1 MRIAEIYEIFGAVNL
16 TIMVLMPL
24 TTGARHLPFI
34 FWLPFDPLTSSF
46 RYYFSYVYQ
55 AMCAIIAGGINL
67 SANMFIFYVL
77 ICLNFNFALLS
88 ERIQHIGYND
98 LNANGL
104 QSQMEYYK
112 DIIDHINIHLKIN
125 R

>member
-1 MRIAEIYEIFGAVNL
+1 
-16 TIMVLMPL
+16 MVLMPL
-24 TTGARHLPFI
+24 ITNAHHLPFI
-34 FWLPFDPLTSSF
+34 FWLPFDPLASNF
-46 RYYFSYVYQ
+46 RYYFSYMCQ

-88 ERIQHIGYND
+88 ERIQHIGHD
-98 LNANGL
+98 DSNANGL
-104 QSQMEYYK
+104 QTKMDYYQN
-112 DIIDHINIHLKIN
+112 IIDHINIHLKIN